1 MSIKYKYGAKTL
13 EEEKVKREQA
23 KLTYQANIEKTKQ
36 YYQDN
41 KEQFWKRDRE
51 SLSKYNSDYYLKHKE
66 SIDEKSKERARLNK
80 EKNSIKITCVCGNT
94 FKKSRFVSHL
104 KTDKHKRLMKK
115 KDELLSNQ
123 LQGRQTDMVINAT
136 ALNNDDKDDDND
148 DIKEEFNY
156 NWRPSHYN
164 TELL

>member
-41 KEQFWKRDRE
+41 KEHFWKRDRE

-80 EKNSIKITCVCGNT
+80 EKNSIKITCVCGTT
-94 FKKSRFVSHL
+94 FKKSGFASHL
-104 KTDKHKRLMKK
+104 KTDKHKLLMKK

-123 LQGRQTDMVINAT
+123 LHRQTDVVFTPT
-136 ALNNDDKDDDND
+136 ALNNDDND

-156 NWRPSHYN
+156 NWRPSRYN

>member
-41 KEQFWKRDRE
+41 KEHFWKRDRE

-80 EKNSIKITCVCGNT
+80 EKNSIKITCVCGTT
-94 FKKSRFVSHL
+94 FKKSGFASHL

-123 LQGRQTDMVINAT
+123 LLRQTDVVFTPT
-136 ALNNDDKDDDND
+136 ALNNDDDDDD

-156 NWRPSHYN
+156 NWRPSRYN

>member
-13 EEEKVKREQA
+13 EEEVEKKEQA
-23 KLTYQANIEKTKQ
+23 RLTYHENKEKMKQ

-41 KEQFWKRDRE
+41 KEQFCKKDKE

-66 SIDEKSKERARLNK
+66 SIDEKSKERARINYK
-80 EKNSIKITCVCGNT
+80 KNSIKMTCVCGT
-94 FKKSRFVSHL
+94 IFKKVGIASHL
-104 KTDKHKRLMKK
+104 KTDKHKLLMEK

-123 LQGRQTDMVINAT
+123 LRLQTDVVFTAI
-136 ALNNDDKDDDND
+136 ALNNDDDDDD
-148 DIKEEFNY
+148 DIEEEFNY

-164 TELL
+164 TVL

>member
-13 EEEKVKREQA
+13 EEEKVKKEQA

-80 EKNSIKITCVCGNT
+80 EKNSIKITCVCGTT
-94 FKKSRFVSHL
+94 FKKSGFASHL
-104 KTDKHKRLMKK
+104 KTDKHKHLMKK

-123 LQGRQTDMVINAT
+123 LYRQTDVVFTPT
-136 ALNNDDKDDDND
+136 ALNNDDD

-156 NWRPSHYN
+156 NWRPSRYN